1 MTKKTLN
8 FSNNE
13 VSVTDSMHL
22 CSTEEI
28 SSILGMTPQWV
39 RKLSKEGVI
48 PQVTRGKFDLLSTV
62 KRYIGYLKESQK
74 EQSTPSDQKKMKARK
89 LKAETEEREAR
100 AKLAEIQ
107 LDEKAGKLISREDVT
122 REWSGRCVEVK
133 AALLGLPQEIGFL
146 FPDSEYRHMIEERV
160 EQFVYETLERYSREG
175 ISTPAPAGL
184 MEPSRASGP
193 ETSKEDNGQ

>member
-1 MTKKTLN
+1 MAKKTLN
-8 FSNNE
+8 FSNNK
-13 VSVTDSMHL
+13 VSVTDSIHL

-28 SSILGMTPQWV
+28 SSVLGMTPQWV

-184 MEPSRASGP
+184 MEPSGAP
-193 ETSKEDNGQ
+193 VAETSKTDNSQ

>member
-1 MTKKTLN
+1 MAKKILN
-8 FSNNE
+8 FSNNK

-28 SSILGMTPQWV
+28 SSVLGMTPQWV

-74 EQSTPSDQKKMKARK
+74 EPISSDQKKMKARK

-107 LDEKAGKLISREDVT
+107 LDEKAGKLISREDVI

-184 MEPSRASGP
+184 MEPSGAP
-193 ETSKEDNGQ
+193 VAETSKTDNSQ

>member
-1 MTKKTLN
+1 MDKKNLN
-8 FSNNE
+8 FSNNGA
-13 VSVTDSMHL
+13 SVTDSMHL

-28 SSILGMTPQWV
+28 SSVLGMTPQWV

-48 PQVTRGKFDLLSTV
+48 PQVTRGKFDLLPTI

-74 EQSTPSDQKKMKARK
+74 EQSTPGDQKKMKARK

-107 LDEKAGKLISREDVT
+107 LDEKAGKLISREDVI

-175 ISTPAPAGL
+175 ISTPATTGL
-184 MEPSRASGP
+184 MEP
-193 ETSKEDNGQ
+193 

>member
-1 MTKKTLN
+1 MAKKTLN
-8 FSNNE
+8 FSNNK
-13 VSVTDSMHL
+13 VSVTDSIHL

-28 SSILGMTPQWV
+28 SSVLGMTPQWV

-107 LDEKAGKLISREDVT
+107 LDEKAGKLISREDVI

-175 ISTPAPAGL
+175 ISTPAPASL
-184 MEPSRASGP
+184 MEPPGAP
-193 ETSKEDNGQ
+193 VATPPKTDNSK

>member
-1 MTKKTLN
+1 MAKKTLN
-8 FSNNE
+8 FSNNK
-13 VSVTDSMHL
+13 VSVTDSIHL

-28 SSILGMTPQWV
+28 SSVLGMTPQWV

-48 PQVTRGKFDLLSTV
+48 PQASRGKFDLFSTV
-62 KRYIGYLKESQK
+62 KRYIRYLKESQK
-74 EQSTPSDQKKMKARK
+74 ESIPSDQKKMQSRK
-89 LKAETEEREAR
+89 HTAETEEREAR
-100 AKLAEIQ
+100 AKLVEMQ
-107 LDEKAGKLISREDVT
+107 LHEKAGKLISKEDVIK
-122 REWSGRCVEVK
+122 EWAGRCVEVK
-133 AALLGLPQEIGFL
+133 AALLGLSQEIGFL
-146 FPDSEYRHMIEERV
+146 FPDSEYRCMIEERV

>member
-1 MTKKTLN
+1 MAKKILN
-8 FSNNE
+8 FSNNK

-28 SSILGMTPQWV
+28 SSVLGMTPQWV

-74 EQSTPSDQKKMKARK
+74 EPISSDQKKMKARK

-107 LDEKAGKLISREDVT
+107 LDEKAGKLISREDVIK
-122 REWSGRCVEVK
+122 EWSGRCVEVK
-133 AALLGLPQEIGFL
+133 AALLGLPQEIGFI
-146 FPDSEYRHMIEERV
+146 FPDSEYRYMIEERV
-160 EQFVYETLERYSREG
+160 EQFVYETLERYSRDG
-175 ISTPAPAGL
+175 ISTPAPRGL
-184 MEPSRASGP
+184 MEQPRAALF

>member
-1 MTKKTLN
+1 MAKKTLN
-8 FSNNE
+8 FSNNK
-13 VSVTDSMHL
+13 VSVTDSTHL

-28 SSILGMTPQWV
+28 SSVLGMTPQWV

-107 LDEKAGKLISREDVT
+107 LDEKAGKLISREDVI

-184 MEPSRASGP
+184 MEPSGAP
-193 ETSKEDNGQ
+193 VAETSKTDNSQ

>member
-8 FSNNE
+8 FSNND

-28 SSILGMTPQWV
+28 SSVLGMTPQWV

-184 MEPSRASGP
+184 MEPSGAP
-193 ETSKEDNGQ
+193 VATPPKTDNSK

>member
-1 MTKKTLN
+1 MAKKILN
-8 FSNNE
+8 FSNNK

-28 SSILGMTPQWV
+28 SSVLGMTPQWV

-74 EQSTPSDQKKMKARK
+74 EPISSDQRKMKARK

-107 LDEKAGKLISREDVT
+107 LDEKAGKLISREDVI

-184 MEPSRASGP
+184 MEPSGAP
-193 ETSKEDNGQ
+193 VAETSKTDNSQ

>member
-8 FSNNE
+8 FSNND

-28 SSILGMTPQWV
+28 SSVLGMTPQWV

-184 MEPSRASGP
+184 MEPSGAP
-193 ETSKEDNGQ
+193 VAETSKTDNSQ

>member
-1 MTKKTLN
+1 MAKKILN
-8 FSNNE
+8 FSNNK

-28 SSILGMTPQWV
+28 SSVLGMTPQWV

-74 EQSTPSDQKKMKARK
+74 EPISSDQKKMKARK

-107 LDEKAGKLISREDVT
+107 LDERAGKLISREDVIK
-122 REWSGRCVEVK
+122 EWSGRCVEVK
-133 AALLGLPQEIGFL
+133 AALLGLPQEIGFI
-146 FPDSEYRHMIEERV
+146 FPDSEYRYMIEERV
-160 EQFVYETLERYSREG
+160 EQFVYETLERYSRDG
-175 ISTPAPAGL
+175 ISTPAPRGL
-184 MEPSRASGP
+184 MEQPRAALF

>member
-1 MTKKTLN
+1 MRARELK
-8 FSNNE
+8 
-13 VSVTDSMHL
+13 
-22 CSTEEI
+22 
-28 SSILGMTPQWV
+28 
-39 RKLSKEGVI
+39 
-48 PQVTRGKFDLLSTV
+48 LSTV

-107 LDEKAGKLISREDVT
+107 LDEKAGKLISREDVIK
-122 REWSGRCVEVK
+122 EWSGRCVEVK

-146 FPDSEYRHMIEERV
+146 FPDSEYRYMIEERV
-160 EQFVYETLERYSREG
+160 EQFVYETLERYSRDG
-175 ISTPAPAGL
+175 ISTPAPRGL
-184 MEPSRASGP
+184 MEQPRAALF

>member
-1 MTKKTLN
+1 MAKKTLN
-8 FSNNE
+8 FSNNK
-13 VSVTDSMHL
+13 VSVTDSIHL

-28 SSILGMTPQWV
+28 SSVLGMTPQWV

-184 MEPSRASGP
+184 MEPSGAP
-193 ETSKEDNGQ
+193 VATPPKTDNSK